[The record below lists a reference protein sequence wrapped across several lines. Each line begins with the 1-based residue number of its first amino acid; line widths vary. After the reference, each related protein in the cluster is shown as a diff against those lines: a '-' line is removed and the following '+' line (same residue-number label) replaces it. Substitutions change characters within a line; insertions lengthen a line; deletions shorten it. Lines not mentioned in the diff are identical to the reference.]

1 MALQEEMDE
10 GDDMGGME
18 ILASSGL
25 DMLGEAENGVHH
37 IKAKMDLEWGRKRR
51 DLWQIFKHIKS

>member
-25 DMLGEAENGVHH
+25 DILGEAENGVHH
-37 IKAKMDLEWGRKRR
+37 IKAKMDLE
-51 DLWQIFKHIKS
+51 